1 MAEYKCMRCGFT
13 TNHKNNFRKHLN
25 RKFICK
31 PLLND
36 VTLEFIK
43 CQYNLNENLDKGK
56 KFKSLELTSDVLE
69 IKYDNKKIVDRIKC
83 QYCDKTF
90 TRKDSKLTR
99 HLKDRCKKKVKVFN
113 DLENM
118 LIDMTQM
125 KNLFKDTQSII
136 INNNQKIIN
145 NNIVV
150 NNFGNE
156 NLEYISDKMIGNL
169 LAYPK
174 SCIPKLIKQIH
185 FNPDH
190 PENHNIRIKN
200 KKLKY
205 AEVKENN
212 QWKLKH
218 KKTVLDDLV
227 DFGYIT
233 LEEFKD
239 DKDNLDEL
247 LIKGFSKMMEGY
259 NKSKK
264 DIIEK
269 VELEVLNGS
278 NDLNL

>member
-1 MAEYKCMRCGFT
+1 M
-13 TNHKNNFRKHLN
+13 
-25 RKFICK
+25 
-31 PLLND
+31 
-36 VTLEFIK
+36 
-43 CQYNLNENLDKGK
+43 
-56 KFKSLELTSDVLE
+56 S
-69 IKYDNKKIVDRIKC
+69 
-83 QYCDKTF
+83 YCDKTF
-90 TRKDSKLTR
+90 TRKDSLTR

-156 NLEYISDKMIGNL
+156 NLEYLSDKMIGNL

>member
-1 MAEYKCMRCGFT
+1 MAEYKCMRCGFIT
-13 TNHKNNFRKHLN
+13 DHKNNFRKHLN
-25 RKFICK
+25 RKFPCK
-31 PLLND
+31 PILSNTGLD
-36 VTLEFIK
+36 FIKSKYKLKDKMKTLEII
-43 CQYNLNENLDKGK
+43 
-56 KFKSLELTSDVLE
+56 SDVLE
-69 IKYDNKKIVDRIKC
+69 IKYDNKKIVDRIEC
-83 QYCDKTF
+83 QYCNKTF
-90 TRKDSKLTR
+90 TRKDSLTR
-99 HLKDRCKKKVKVFN
+99 HLKGRCKKKGTVMN
-113 DLENM
+113 DIENM
-118 LIDMTQM
+118 LVEMTKM
-125 KNLFKDTQSII
+125 KNVMKDSHSII

-150 NNFGNE
+150 NNFGDE
-156 NLEYISDKMIGNL
+156 NLEYLSDKMIGNL

-185 FNPDH
+185 FNPNH

-239 DKDNLDEL
+239 DKDSLDDL
-247 LIKGFSKMMEGY
+247 LIKGFTKMMNGY

>member
-36 VTLEFIK
+36 VGLEFIK

-90 TRKDSKLTR
+90 TRKDSLTR

-156 NLEYISDKMIGNL
+156 NLEYLSDKMIGNL

>member
-1 MAEYKCMRCGFT
+1 MADYKCMRCGFM

-25 RKFICK
+25 RKFPCK
-31 PLLND
+31 PILSNIDLD
-36 VTLEFIK
+36 FVKTK
-43 CQYNLNENLDKGK
+43 YNMNSK
-56 KFKSLELTSDVLE
+56 KLKTIELISDVIE
-69 IKYDNKKIVDRIKC
+69 VKYNNKKIPEKIEC
-83 QYCDKTF
+83 QYCNKKF
-90 TRKDSKLTR
+90 TRKDSLTR
-99 HLKDRCKKKVKVFN
+99 HLKGRCKKKGTVLN
-113 DLENM
+113 DIENM
-118 LIDMTQM
+118 LVEMTKF
-125 KNLFKDTQSII
+125 KNVLKESHSII

-185 FNPDH
+185 FNPNH

-239 DKDNLDEL
+239 DKDNLDDL
-247 LIKGFSKMMEGY
+247 LIKGFTKMMEGY

>member
-1 MAEYKCMRCGFT
+1 MAEYKCMRCGFM

-25 RKFICK
+25 RKFPCK
-31 PLLND
+31 PILSNI
-36 VTLEFIK
+36 E
-43 CQYNLNENLDKGK
+43 LDYVKTKYDMNSK
-56 KFKSLELTSDVLE
+56 KLKTIELISDVIE
-69 IKYDNKKIVDRIKC
+69 VKYDNKKIVDKIEC
-83 QYCDKTF
+83 QYCNKTF
-90 TRKDSKLTR
+90 TRKDSLTR
-99 HLKDRCKKKVKVFN
+99 HLKGRCKKKGTILN
-113 DLENM
+113 DIENM
-118 LIDMTQM
+118 LVEMTKFKNVM
-125 KNLFKDTQSII
+125 KDSHSII

-156 NLEYISDKMIGNL
+156 NLEYLSDKMIGNL

-185 FNPDH
+185 FNPNH

-239 DKDNLDEL
+239 DKDSLDDL
-247 LIKGFSKMMEGY
+247 LIKGFNKMMEGY

>member
-1 MAEYKCMRCGFT
+1 MAEYKCMRCGFIT
-13 TNHKNNFRKHLN
+13 DHKNNFRKHLN
-25 RKFICK
+25 RKFPCK
-31 PLLND
+31 PILSNTGLDFIKSKYNLKD
-36 VTLEFIK
+36 KMKTLEII
-43 CQYNLNENLDKGK
+43 
-56 KFKSLELTSDVLE
+56 SDVIE
-69 IKYDNKKIVDRIKC
+69 VKYDNKKIVDRIEC
-83 QYCDKTF
+83 QYCNKTF
-90 TRKDSKLTR
+90 TRKDSLTR
-99 HLKDRCKKKVKVFN
+99 HLKGRCKKKGTVLN
-113 DLENM
+113 DIENM
-118 LIDMTQM
+118 LVEMTKM
-125 KNLFKDTQSII
+125 KNVMKESHSII

-150 NNFGNE
+150 NNFGDE
-156 NLEYISDKMIGNL
+156 NLEYLSDKMIGNL

-185 FNPDH
+185 FNPNH

-239 DKDNLDEL
+239 DKDSLDDL
-247 LIKGFSKMMEGY
+247 LIKGFNKMMQGY
-259 NKSKK
+259 GKSKK